1 MSESPEHGPESD
13 ESSSKDFEE
22 FIKYN
27 YGESKELGKLFI
39 TVLSG
44 ILLFSIN
51 FSDKVG
57 GVQNAPPYYR
67 FLLLGSWSCL
77 LISIM
82 GCGLALAISWT
93 AARRVL
99 EQVQGNQGEGATSE
113 QESGRYFGRFGLCF
127 RCGVRSYDRGRVHSL
142 QPVDP
147 NSSGGIV
154 TAIRPKTGRV
164 GRCCRLLFAP
174 PLPAQAHPACGLAVS
189 AVHAEL
195 PRCRGTPGRARPQ
208 PFLRDIKR

>member
-1 MSESPEHGPESD
+1 MSESPEPRPESD
-13 ESSSKDFEE
+13 ESSGKEFDE

-57 GVQNAPPYYR
+57 GIQNAPPYYR

-93 AARRVL
+93 AARGVLWSKSREIRDRVL
-99 EQVQGNQGEGATSE
+99 HRSKRAADILAA
-113 QESGRYFGRFGLCF
+113 SGFVFVVGLGLMIAAGF
-127 RCGVRSYDRGRVHSL
+127 
-142 QPVDP
+142 
-147 NSSGGIV
+147 
-154 TAIRPKTGRV
+154 TAFSR
-164 GRCCRLLFAP
+164 
-174 PLPAQAHPACGLAVS
+174 
-189 AVHAEL
+189 
-195 PRCRGTPGRARPQ
+195 
-208 PFLRDIKR
+208 

>member
-1 MSESPEHGPESD
+1 MSESPEPGPESG
-13 ESSSKDFEE
+13 ESPGKEFDE

-57 GVQNAPPYYR
+57 GIQSAPPYYR

-93 AARRVL
+93 AARGVLWSKSREIRDRVL
-99 EQVQGNQGEGATSE
+99 HRSKRAADILAA
-113 QESGRYFGRFGLCF
+113 SGFVFVVGLGLMIAAGF
-127 RCGVRSYDRGRVHSL
+127 
-142 QPVDP
+142 
-147 NSSGGIV
+147 
-154 TAIRPKTGRV
+154 TAFSR
-164 GRCCRLLFAP
+164 
-174 PLPAQAHPACGLAVS
+174 
-189 AVHAEL
+189 
-195 PRCRGTPGRARPQ
+195 
-208 PFLRDIKR
+208 